1 MTATEKRSVL
11 AVALVYGSR
20 MLGLFMVLPVF
31 VLLADDLQGATPLL
45 IGLALGGYGLS
56 QALLQIPFGLLS
68 DRFGRKPLIFLGLV
82 LFLAGSVVAAFSDH
96 IVGVVIGRIL
106 QGAGAVAS
114 VLMALVSDLTQER
127 NRTKAM
133 ASIGLSIGVAFALS
147 LVLGP
152 ILGDRYGLSGIFT
165 ITAILALL
173 AIAIVAFAVPTPR
186 SSTFNPDALPAR
198 DQLREVLRMPR
209 LVRLD
214 IGIFVLHLILTA
226 VFLVL
231 PVVLQ
236 DEFGL
241 APSSHW
247 WVYLTVMGSSFVAM
261 LPLVIIGEKK
271 RRIKAVMVTAVATLT
286 LASAL
291 LGWAESSFWRFW
303 WVLFFFFMAFNL
315 LEALLPSLVSK
326 EAPAASKGS
335 AMGVYSTSQFA
346 GAFVG
351 GALGGWVAGSAG
363 LTGVI
368 VLMSSAAAL
377 WLVVVATMSSPHYS
391 ASLALRLEPLPDTDA
406 GSMRNALMAVP
417 GVDEAVVLTSGK
429 EAWLKVDRKQ
439 LDENALWSLSFVSR
453 SISA

>member
-11 AVALVYGSR
+11 ALALVYGSR

-31 VLLADDLQGATPLL
+31 VLLAGDLHGATPLL
-45 IGLALGGYGLS
+45 IGLALGGYGLT

-68 DRFGRKPLIFLGLV
+68 DRFGRKPLIYLGLG
-82 LFLAGSVVAAFSDH
+82 LFLAGSVVAALSDH
-96 IVGVVIGRIL
+96 ILGVVVGRLL

-152 ILGDRYGLSGIFT
+152 VLGDRYGLSGIFA
-165 ITAILALL
+165 ITAVLAVVGVGL
-173 AIAIVAFAVPTPR
+173 VAFAVPTPR
-186 SSTFNPDALPAR
+186 SSSFNPDALPAR
-198 DQLREVLRMPR
+198 AQIREVLRMPR

-231 PVVLQ
+231 PVALQ

-247 WVYLTVMGSSFVAM
+247 WVYLSVMGSSFVAM

-291 LGWAESSFWRFW
+291 LGWAESSFWQFW

-351 GALGGWVAGSAG
+351 GALGGWAAGSAG

-377 WLVVVATMSSPHYS
+377 WLIVVATMAPPHYS
-391 ASLALRLEPLPDTDA
+391 TSLALRLQPAADADA
-406 GSMRNALMAVP
+406 GYIRDALMAVQ

-439 LDENALWSLSFVSR
+439 LDEEALWSLSFVSR
-453 SISA
+453 SVST

>member
-11 AVALVYGSR
+11 ALALVYGSR

-31 VLLADDLQGATPLL
+31 VLLAGDLQGATPLL

-68 DRFGRKPLIFLGLV
+68 DRFGRKPLIYLGLG
-82 LFLAGSVVAAFSDH
+82 LFLAGSVIAALSDH
-96 IVGVVIGRIL
+96 ILGVVAGRLL

-152 ILGDRYGLSGIFT
+152 ILGDRYGLSGIFA
-165 ITAILALL
+165 ITAVLAVVGVGL
-173 AIAIVAFAVPTPR
+173 VAFAVPTPR
-186 SSTFNPDALPAR
+186 SSSFNPDALPAR
-198 DQLREVLRMPR
+198 EQIREVLRMPR
-209 LVRLD
+209 LLRLD

-231 PVVLQ
+231 PVALQ

-247 WVYLTVMGSSFVAM
+247 WVYLSVMGSSFIAM

-291 LGWAESSFWRFW
+291 LGWAENSFWQFW

-351 GALGGWVAGSAG
+351 GALGGWAAGSAG

-377 WLVVVATMSSPHYS
+377 WLIVVATMAPPHYS
-391 ASLALRLEPLPDTDA
+391 TSLALRLQPAPDADA
-406 GSMRNALMAVP
+406 RYIRDTLMAVP

-429 EAWLKVDRKQ
+429 EAWLKVDRRQ
-439 LDENALWSLSFVSR
+439 LDEEALWSLSFVSR
-453 SISA
+453 SVST